1 MPVIRT
7 GPRSGLSHRPKNASE
22 TSKSRLAMG
31 NHEPDGI
38 LLGTTLQRATLGANY
53 EQHLFDDR
61 LRLRSNV
68 RASRQHDV
76 FTPGGV
82 LSNAAQMGPTQPV
95 YDSTS
100 ATGYY
105 NWPGATLTSADNPLE
120 IAALAQDRATTYRAT
135 GNVRGEYLLPWVSNL
150 RLNVN
155 LGFDVTAASRDQ
167 FRPNNLHDQ
176 YKGTAQFGFQN
187 RSNPSQQNGVF
198 ETYANYSAPLRIA
211 AGTID
216 LTGGYSYHIE
226 HGEDPYF
233 QATYLPSSASIDRI
247 ILVPDSSQVT
257 NTLVIQDYKPTSVLW
272 PA

>member
-1 MPVIRT
+1 
-7 GPRSGLSHRPKNASE
+7 
-22 TSKSRLAMG
+22 MG
-31 NHEPDGI
+31 YLDQDGI

-82 LSNAAQMGPTQPV
+82 LANAAQMGPTQPV

-100 ATGYY
+100 APGYY
-105 NWPGATLTSADNPLE
+105 NWPGATLTSADNPL
-120 IAALAQDRATTYRAT
+120 
-135 GNVRGEYLLPWVSNL
+135 
-150 RLNVN
+150 
-155 LGFDVTAASRDQ
+155 
-167 FRPNNLHDQ
+167 
-176 YKGTAQFGFQN
+176 
-187 RSNPSQQNGVF
+187 
-198 ETYANYSAPLRIA
+198 RIA

-216 LTGGYSYHIE
+216 LTGGYSYQTE
-226 HGEDPYF
+226 DGEYPYF

-257 NTLVIQDYKPTSVLW
+257 NTLFIEDYKLISFFGRANYNLNDRYLAAVTLRRDGS
-272 PA
+272 